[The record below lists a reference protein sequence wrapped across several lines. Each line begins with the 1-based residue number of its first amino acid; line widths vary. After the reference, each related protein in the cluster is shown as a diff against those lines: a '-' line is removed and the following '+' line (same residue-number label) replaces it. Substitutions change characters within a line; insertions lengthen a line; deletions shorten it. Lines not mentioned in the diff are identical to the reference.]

1 MKANFS
7 QLKANFSQLKAN
19 FSQLKANLSQLKATF
34 SQHLPIAICAQREPE
49 AGPHPTMPVIA

>member
-19 FSQLKANLSQLKATF
+19 FSQLKANLSQLKANF
-34 SQHLPIAICAQREPE
+34 SQHLPIATCGRSVNRRPGHTQRCP
-49 AGPHPTMPVIA
+49 